1 VTLWAGIG
9 TLASLPAMS
18 EVARLLLFVAIAG
31 SAVTF
36 LGSLAIWYGDEDR
49 RIRRALRHVLKSEP
63 EGVVVARGRGRGAGF
78 SFSTNLM
85 AVAWDRGGWCL
96 LYRLE
101 ELMGAELLI
110 DGQVMGRVFRGEG
123 RRAIDHVSPQAETV
137 TLRLVFD
144 DPRHPD
150 FALDLWVPGDEL
162 RRESRSP
169 AELVQEANRW
179 LARCEAI
186 VRRPLP
192 PRAAP
197 AAPAPAP
204 APAPA
209 APRPAAAPRPTEPYL
224 DDFDDEDDGDFEA
237 PPPPLPDTPPPLP
250 RRSSFDD
257 VPRAGAARPISR
269 PTTLAPTPA
278 PATAPP
284 RSPRPGPP
292 PAAPE
297 LDMFGDPP
305 WDDDDAVPLPSPET
319 AFKPVSKARRETASD
334 QDELPFDLDD

>member
-1 VTLWAGIG
+1 
-9 TLASLPAMS
+9 MS

-49 RIRRALRHVLKSEP
+49 RIRRALRHVLKGEP

-78 SFSTNLM
+78 SFATNLM

-192 PRAAP
+192 PRPAP
-197 AAPAPAP
+197 AAPASAAP
-204 APAPA
+204 APTAATPV
-209 APRPAAAPRPTEPYL
+209 APRPAAAPPPSEPYL
-224 DDFDDEDDGDFEA
+224 DDFDDENDDDFEA
-237 PPPPLPDTPPPLP
+237 PPPPLPDTPPPLA
-250 RRSSFDD
+250 RRSSFDN

-269 PTTLAPTPA
+269 PTTQAPTPA
-278 PATAPP
+278 PTPAPRPAPP
-284 RSPRPGPP
+284 PA
-292 PAAPE
+292 AAPE

-305 WDDDDAVPLPSPET
+305 WDEEDGLPDPPPEPDYR
-319 AFKPVSKARRETASD
+319 PVSKARRETASD

>member
-1 VTLWAGIG
+1 
-9 TLASLPAMS
+9 MS
-18 EVARLLLFVAIAG
+18 ELARLLLFVAIAG

-49 RIRRALRHVLKSEP
+49 RIRRALRNVLKGEP

-78 SFSTNLM
+78 SFATNLM

-96 LYRLE
+96 VYRLD

-150 FALDLWVPGDEL
+150 FALELWVPGDEL

-192 PRAAP
+192 PRPAP
-197 AAPAPAP
+197 AAQPAAAP
-204 APAPA
+204 V
-209 APRPAAAPRPTEPYL
+209 APRPAAAAPAPLSKP
-224 DDFDDEDDGDFEA
+224 FDDEMDDDA
-237 PPPPLPDTPPPLP
+237 TDDDDVRPPPPLPDTPPPLA

-257 VPRAGAARPISR
+257 VPLAAAQPISR
-269 PTTLAPTPA
+269 PTAPP
-278 PATAPP
+278 PATAAPQ
-284 RSPRPGPP
+284 P
-292 PAAPE
+292 PAREAE

-305 WDDDDAVPLPSPET
+305 WDDEDIAPTPPPEPEPSY
-319 AFKPVSKARRETASD
+319 KPVSKARRETASD

>member
-1 VTLWAGIG
+1 
-9 TLASLPAMS
+9 MS
-18 EVARLLLFVAIAG
+18 ELARLLLFVAIAG

-49 RIRRALRHVLKSEP
+49 RIRRALRNVLKSEP

-78 SFSTNLM
+78 SFSTNLL

-96 LYRLE
+96 VYRLD
-101 ELMGAELLI
+101 ELMGAELLV

-123 RRAIDHVSPQAETV
+123 RRAIDHVSPQAQTV

-150 FALDLWVPGDEL
+150 FTLDLWAPGDEQ

-169 AELVQEANRW
+169 AELMQEANRW

-192 PRAAP
+192 PRPAKPVVEPAVAAP
-197 AAPAPAP
+197 A
-204 APAPA
+204 
-209 APRPAAAPRPTEPYL
+209 RPLPPEPL
-224 DDFDDEDDGDFEA
+224 DDEDEDDVR
-237 PPPPLPDTPPPLP
+237 PPPSLPDTPPPLA
-250 RRSSFDD
+250 RRSSFDQ
-257 VPRAGAARPISR
+257 VSRPGARPA
-269 PTTLAPTPA
+269 PPPAPAPTPDA
-278 PATAPP
+278 FDD
-284 RSPRPGPP
+284 
-292 PAAPE
+292 
-297 LDMFGDPP
+297 LDAPP
-305 WDDDDAVPLPSPET
+305 WDDEPAAAPPAPSY
-319 AFKPVSKARRETASD
+319 KPVSKARRVNDSD